1 MITLAKLIIASSALS
16 LLCLLVLHFISP
28 EYKPSWRMISE
39 YALGKHKNLLTAFF
53 LLGSISSLLLPFL
66 LWNETTSVWAKI
78 GLVLIF
84 ISGVGGLMGG
94 LFDVK
99 HPLHGA
105 AFALGVPT
113 LPVGALLVS
122 YHLIKVGAWGRYSP
136 GILFS
141 AHSIWISIVL
151 MAIAMIV
158 MINGF
163 KQAGVPF
170 GKDAT
175 PPESVPAGVIALA
188 GYFNRLVILCCAAW
202 VIFVA
207 TAYLSVSKTVHA
219 VASNF

>member
-1 MITLAKLIIASSALS
+1 MNTLAKLIIATSGLS
-16 LLCLLVLHFISP
+16 LLCLLLLHFLSP
-28 EYKPSWRMISE
+28 EFKPSWRMISE
-39 YALGKHKNLLTAFF
+39 YALGKHKNFITAFF
-53 LLGSISSLLLPFL
+53 LLGSVSSLLLPFL
-66 LWNETTSVWAKI
+66 LWNETASVWARI

-84 ISGVGGLMGG
+84 ISGIGGCMGG

-122 YHLIKVGAWGRYSP
+122 YHLIKKSAWNQHSF

-151 MAIAMIV
+151 MAVAMIV
-158 MINGF
+158 MMNGF
-163 KQAGVPF
+163 KQAGIPM

-188 GYFNRLVILCCAAW
+188 GYTNRLLVLCCAAW
-202 VIFVA
+202 TIFMAEV
-207 TAYLSVSKTVHA
+207 YLSTPPTD
-219 VASNF
+219 